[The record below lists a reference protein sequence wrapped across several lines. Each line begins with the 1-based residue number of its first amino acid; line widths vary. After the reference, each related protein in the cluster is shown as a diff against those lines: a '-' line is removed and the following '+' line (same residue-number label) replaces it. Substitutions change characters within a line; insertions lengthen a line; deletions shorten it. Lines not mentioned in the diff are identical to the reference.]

1 MIAESHPA
9 RAATFQPDAAA
20 AALATRLAYLPPE
33 EAALVVAE
41 QPDRLA
47 AEALS
52 LLTPANAVDV
62 LWELPAE
69 HRARL
74 VAAAP
79 DQRGEQWLRDHEHD
93 EGTVG
98 RLMDRPLAVFR
109 PTTTVGEAVERL
121 RELTR
126 RAQIV
131 YGFVT
136 DEAGKLVGVFA
147 FRELLFARPEEPLSA
162 IMLADP
168 FALRPEQTIL
178 EAARAV
184 VSLHVPAYPVVD
196 DAGRLVGMVKGR
208 SLFEQE
214 ALEISAQVGR
224 MVGVDSEERLATRW
238 PRSLKFRHPW
248 LQLNLL
254 TAFVAA
260 GVVAVFQ
267 DTVDRIVVLAMF
279 LPVLAGQSGNTG
291 CQALAV
297 TLRGMTLGELEPGS
311 YRRLFGKEAW
321 LGLLNGAMVGLV
333 AGVGM
338 VLVARGQGRPDAV
351 LLGAVVWAAMVG
363 SCVISGLSGALVPV
377 TLRRLGADPATASS
391 IFLTTATDVVS
402 MGLLLGLATLLLA

>member
-1 MIAESHPA
+1 MAETNSRA
-9 RAATFQPDAAA
+9 RTFEPSAAA
-20 AALATRLAYLPPE
+20 AALANRLAYLPPE
-33 EAALVVAE
+33 V
-41 QPDRLA
+41 A
-47 AEALS
+47 AEAIAGEPDQVAAETLS
-52 LLTPANAVDV
+52 LLTPATAVDV

-69 HRARL
+69 HRSRL

-79 DQRGEQWLRDHEHD
+79 EGRGEQWIRDHEYP
-93 EGTVG
+93 EGSVG

-109 PTTTVGEAVERL
+109 PEMTVGEAVDRL

-126 RAQIV
+126 RAHVV

-136 DEAGKLVGVFA
+136 DDAARLVGVFA

-162 IMLADP
+162 IMIANP
-168 FALRPEQTIL
+168 FSLRPDQSVL

-184 VSLHVPAYPVVD
+184 VSLHVPAYPVCD
-196 DAGRLVGMVKGR
+196 ESGRLIGMVKGR

-214 ALEISAQVGR
+214 AIEISAQVGQ
-224 MVGVDSEERLATRW
+224 MVGVDKEERLATRW
-238 PRSLKFRHPW
+238 QRSLKFRHPW

-254 TAFVAA
+254 TAFLAA
-260 GVVAVFQ
+260 GVVAIFQ

-297 TLRGMTLGELEPGS
+297 TLRGLTLGELDS
-311 YRRLFGKEAW
+311 STYRRLFAKEAW
-321 LGLLNGAMVGLV
+321 LGLLNGSLVGCV
-333 AGVGM
+333 AGAGM
-338 VLVARGQGRPDAV
+338 YLVSRSQGRPDALHLGFVV
-351 LLGAVVWAAMVG
+351 LAAMTV
-363 SCVISGLSGALVPV
+363 SCVVSGFFGALVPV